1 MGIKFT
7 NYATTALASGI
18 AAGDLSLAVTGGTG
32 ALFPSLETVDYFF
45 CTLSSGATKE
55 IVKVT
60 ARSTDTFTIVRAQEG
75 TAASAFLAGTSIE
88 LRLTSQGIS
97 DVTNLQYLST
107 FKGGII

>member
-7 NYATTALASGI
+7 NYATTTLDVGI
-18 AAGDLSLAVTGGTG
+18 SDADLSLGVAAGTG
-32 ALFPSLETVDYFF
+32 TLFPTLESTDYFY
-45 CTLSSGATKE
+45 CTLSSGGTKE

-75 TAASAFLAGTSIE
+75 TAASAFLAGTSVE

>member
-18 AAGDLSLAVTGGTG
+18 GAGDLSLTVAAGKG
-32 ALFPSLETVDYFF
+32 ALFPTLESTDYFY
-45 CTLSSGATKE
+45 CTIQSGATRE
-55 IVKVT
+55 IIKVT

-75 TAASAFLAGTSIE
+75 TAAAAWSAGASIE
-88 LRLTSQGIS
+88 LRLTKQGI
-97 DVTNLQYLST
+97 DDFTNLQYLNA